1 MVLPEA
7 MRLSYLSLLGIEQWV
22 PRASAMEVSAV
33 VAEAPMTA
41 APFIATAQPVASA
54 SDAPAQPAS
63 PAKVPAAK
71 GASLPSGET
80 AARLN
85 ELLASASSKAGSAA
99 NGKRS
104 AVGVA
109 ENAAESS
116 ASLARLTPANN
127 PPEPTAEIP
136 RSTGTAA
143 EASEHIGCA
152 MLLLPSGVLLVA
164 DYSRPDAPGLASAE
178 STMFMRIAAALAPH
192 QTLPMP
198 TEFSWPPS
206 GMRLPGMDEPG
217 AAARALGEILAQ
229 LRKRGLRIIA
239 ILGDAKVSSTGVA
252 RVLVPLTERMGLT
265 APVVTHSLAAM
276 LLEPDL
282 KHECWARLQPL
293 KTDLPP

>member
-1 MVLPEA
+1 MALPEA
-7 MRLSYLSLLGIEQWV
+7 TRLSYLSLLGIEQWV
-22 PRASAMEVSAV
+22 PRASAMELGAV
-33 VAEAPMTA
+33 VAEAPVT
-41 APFIATAQPVASA
+41 PVNVV
-54 SDAPAQPAS
+54 AQPAATVPNPPTQSSS
-63 PAKVPAAK
+63 PEKAPAAK
-71 GASLPSGET
+71 GPSLPSAET

-85 ELLASASSKAGSAA
+85 ELLASASSKTGSAA

-104 AVGVA
+104 AAGVA

-116 ASLARLTPANN
+116 ASLERNTPANS
-127 PPEPTAEIP
+127 PPEQTADIP
-136 RSTGTAA
+136 RSTGTAT
-143 EASEHIGCA
+143 EASERIGCA
-152 MLLLPSGVLLVA
+152 MLLLPGGVLLVA

-198 TEFSWPPS
+198 TEFSWPPA

-239 ILGDAKVSSTGVA
+239 ILGDAKVSGTGVA
-252 RVLVPLTERMGLT
+252 RVLVPLSERMGLP

-276 LLEPDL
+276 LLEPEL
-282 KHECWARLQPL
+282 KHDCWARLQPL
-293 KTDLPP
+293 KTDLLP